1 MSNELYQKIQKE
13 AEALFLAKNPD
24 YAGDEWSSSLNLVR
38 LMSLEPWEGAVVRLL
53 DKVSRLAVIRK
64 SKNPI
69 VKETIRDT
77 FLDAIN
83 YSMMGLM
90 LYDESQSSGIQPKPQ
105 TRKSGRPRSRERRK
119 REAMNTVEPDRQQ
132 PSLPMEASSGQ

>member
-13 AEALFLAKNPD
+13 AEALFLAKNAD

-53 DKVSRLAVIRK
+53 DKVGRLAVIRK

-90 LYDESQSSGIQPKPQ
+90 LYDEFQSSGIQPKPQ
-105 TRKSGRPRSRERRK
+105 TRKSGRLRSKERRK
-119 REAMNTVEPDRQQ
+119 REAMNTVEADRQQ
-132 PSLPMEASSGQ
+132 PSLPMEASSAQ